1 MFVAELSRLIA
12 AKINHGNL
20 QEAETPEERDPTS
33 DAEVDVQQGHIDSDI
48 SSESSSNSSDE
59 EPVNIPTRTS
69 RAGQQQGS

>member
-12 AKINHGNL
+12 AKINHGNV
-20 QEAETPEERDPTS
+20 QQAETPEESDPES
-33 DAEVDVQQGHIDSDI
+33 DAEVDVQQGLIDSDI

>member
-20 QEAETPEERDPTS
+20 QQAETPEES
-33 DAEVDVQQGHIDSDI
+33 DTVSDGVVDIQQGLIDSDI

-59 EPVNIPTRTS
+59 EQVNIPTRTS